1 MGNSS
6 ASRSEN
12 SIAKFLMREED
23 DDEAYERPQ
32 SGSTTTT
39 TTNSPNGNAPP
50 SKAGKPLRSPKV
62 GDPFVDLG
70 VMLSIDSIYHGYQI
84 TSLIGKGSYGEV
96 YLVKKGN
103 ANYALKVLELPK
115 TTDREAVEAIDKEIK
130 ILKNLKHPNIM
141 QFIEEFPLKDQMDK
155 SCVGVVTEYCQ
166 KGTIG
171 DIIEKDL
178 HVNINIWRVLAWF
191 TQLCSALK
199 YCHEEGI
206 IHRDIKP
213 SNMLIGEDDTLR
225 LCDFGLAKM
234 LNSKGA
240 VTYTICGTP
249 LYVAPEIALQRPYAF
264 SCDIYSMGLCV
275 FELTCQQQH
284 DLFYRAVLREREKI
298 PGMFE
303 KIKLASLKDLIRKM
317 VEPDPDL
324 RISAA
329 NLFKHPYVRCY
340 RYLTLNPD
348 YTLTP
353 TEGSDV
359 YFISAIIEAIVFEG
373 LQNNESSRT
382 YPVISKAVNCILLF
396 IHEQTVIELLSKEQ
410 QYIKALFSLY
420 LDSCLNETV
429 RNEISQ
435 IFIAY
440 VQTSER
446 CRKHCAN
453 TLIEIAQRAPESSV
467 EERTLPRFVSLL
479 TENEPAFITSLSTQ
493 LEFRDTPK
501 ASKLLLPKP

>member
-155 SCVGVVTEYCQ
+155 SCVGVVTGKLCCFYIQTIRNILCSTLKEYCQ

-206 IHRDIKP
+206 IHRDIKV
-213 SNMLIGEDDTLR
+213 
-225 LCDFGLAKM
+225 C
-234 LNSKGA
+234 
-240 VTYTICGTP
+240 
-249 LYVAPEIALQRPYAF
+249 
-264 SCDIYSMGLCV
+264 
-275 FELTCQQQH
+275 
-284 DLFYRAVLREREKI
+284 
-298 PGMFE
+298 
-303 KIKLASLKDLIRKM
+303 
-317 VEPDPDL
+317 
-324 RISAA
+324 
-329 NLFKHPYVRCY
+329 
-340 RYLTLNPD
+340 
-348 YTLTP
+348 
-353 TEGSDV
+353 
-359 YFISAIIEAIVFEG
+359 
-373 LQNNESSRT
+373 
-382 YPVISKAVNCILLF
+382 
-396 IHEQTVIELLSKEQ
+396 
-410 QYIKALFSLY
+410 
-420 LDSCLNETV
+420 
-429 RNEISQ
+429 
-435 IFIAY
+435 
-440 VQTSER
+440 
-446 CRKHCAN
+446 
-453 TLIEIAQRAPESSV
+453 
-467 EERTLPRFVSLL
+467 
-479 TENEPAFITSLSTQ
+479 
-493 LEFRDTPK
+493 
-501 ASKLLLPKP
+501 